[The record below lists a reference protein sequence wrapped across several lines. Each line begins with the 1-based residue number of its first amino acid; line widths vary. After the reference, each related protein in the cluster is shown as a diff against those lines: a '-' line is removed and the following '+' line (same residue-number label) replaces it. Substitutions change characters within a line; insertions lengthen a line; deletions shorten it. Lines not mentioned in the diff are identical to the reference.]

1 MLWQKSHE
9 VYHLS
14 YFCYLLNVSYSIF
27 ENFIHTYLDHI
38 HCHPLSL
45 HPPVFKR
52 IVQNIKAVMPGLAT
66 CHKMSSSSQVEASSS
81 AENLLV
87 SNIDTYPSHWC
98 PSCPVD
104 TMTLGSLRSGI
115 PQECVSPCDRPVSV
129 STIALGDIPH
139 FSRYH
144 NPFPLTAGFCCV
156 HGHTV
161 APCHLLMDTE
171 VTSEQRYEYHCVYS
185 SPPTPHFQFLCV

>member
-1 MLWQKSHE
+1 MLASQALHFLSHLPPQLLSSPFMLWQKSHE

-14 YFCYLLNVSYSIF
+14 YFCYLLNVSYSVF

-52 IVQNIKAVMPGLAT
+52 IVQSIKAVTPGLAT
-66 CHKMSSSSQVEASSS
+66 CHKTSSSSQVEASSS

-129 STIALGDIPH
+129 STIALRDIPISVGITTPSL
-139 FSRYH
+139 SRLDSAVCMATLLLLSFV
-144 NPFPLTAGFCCV
+144 N
-156 HGHTV
+156 GH
-161 APCHLLMDTE
+161 
-171 VTSEQRYEYHCVYS
+171 
-185 SPPTPHFQFLCV
+185 